1 MGLLSNTKIGIRIA
15 LVAGLPLLGLAAFGT
30 EIIVEK
36 WLERSDA
43 SELKHLI
50 GTAPT
55 ISALVHEMQ
64 KERGMSAGHIG
75 SGGKKFA
82 DALPTQRKASSARL
96 ADVTAVFDDLQS
108 GDLPGELSSQ
118 IDAVRKALGELDAT
132 REKVSALSLSVPQMA
147 KYYTG
152 AITKL
157 LHIVEEMGVLSTDE
171 QVTTQMAAYTT
182 LLEAKER
189 AGIER
194 AMGAAGF
201 GAGQFKPAVHTRFI
215 SLIAA
220 QDTFLSV
227 YKNYATTEQ
236 RAFLADTVK
245 GAAVDE
251 VARLRKIA
259 ITNPTTGT
267 TEGIEATYWFQ
278 TITKKI
284 ELLKTVEDKVAQDLT
299 VLLDEVEGTA
309 STGFWLATIISMVV
323 TAITLVVA
331 IVISSGITG
340 PLGAVTSVTQRLA
353 DGDNT
358 VDIVGAERGDE
369 IGDIAKTVEVF
380 KENALQVER
389 MAAEQAEAEKRAEA
403 QKREALEKLAGSFE
417 TSVGGVVNSV
427 ANAAT
432 ELNASSSE
440 MVTTAEDMRERSN
453 RVATAS
459 QQADSNV
466 QTVAA
471 AAEELSSSISEIS
484 RQVSNASNIVDDAV
498 GSAGAANE
506 KVGTLA
512 SNAQKIGEVVSLIT
526 DIAEQTNLLALNA
539 TIEAARAGEAGK
551 GFAVV
556 ASEVKNLANQTAKA
570 TDEIGQQIT
579 NTQAATQ
586 EAVAAINQISEHIH
600 SVSEIT
606 AGISAAVEE
615 QSAATQEIARNV
627 EQASHGTSEVPANVS
642 GVSESADVT
651 GAAASQIRSASSEL
665 SQQAEKLRGEV
676 DQFLQHVRTA

>member
-1 MGLLSNTKIGIRIA
+1 MRDY
-15 LVAGLPLLGLAAFGT
+15 
-30 EIIVEK
+30 
-36 WLERSDA
+36 R
-43 SELKHLI
+43 
-50 GTAPT
+50 
-55 ISALVHEMQ
+55 
-64 KERGMSAGHIG
+64 
-75 SGGKKFA
+75 
-82 DALPTQRKASSARL
+82 
-96 ADVTAVFDDLQS
+96 
-108 GDLPGELSSQ
+108 
-118 IDAVRKALGELDAT
+118 
-132 REKVSALSLSVPQMA
+132 
-147 KYYTG
+147 TG
-152 AITKL
+152 AITNL

-171 QVTTQMAAYTT
+171 HVTTQMAAYTT
-182 LLEAKER
+182 LLQAKER

-194 AMGAAGF
+194 AMDAAGF
-201 GAGQFKPAVHTRFI
+201 GAGQFKPVVHTRFI

-220 QDTFLSV
+220 QDTFLSI
-227 YKNYATTEQ
+227 YKNYATKEQ
-236 RAFLADTVK
+236 EAFLADTVK
-245 GAAVDE
+245 GAAVEE

-259 ITNPTTGT
+259 IANPTTGT

-284 ELLKTVEDKVAQDLT
+284 ELLKTVEDKVARDLT
-299 VLLDEVEGTA
+299 ILLDEVEGQA
-309 STGFWLATIISMVV
+309 STGFWLATIISLVV

-331 IVISSGITG
+331 IVISTGITG
-340 PLGAVTSVTQRLA
+340 PLGAVTTVTQRLA

-380 KENALQVER
+380 KENALRVER
-389 MAAEQAEAEKRAEA
+389 MAAEQAEAEKRAEIE
-403 QKREALEKLAGSFE
+403 KREALEKLAGSFE
-417 TSVGGVVNSV
+417 SSVGGVVNSV

-484 RQVSNASNIVDDAV
+484 RQVSNASTIVDDAV

-506 KVGTLA
+506 KVGTPA
-512 SNAQKIGEVVSLIT
+512 ENAQKIGEVVSLIT
-526 DIAEQTNLLALNA
+526 DIAEQTNLLASNA

-579 NTQAATQ
+579 NTQGATQ

-615 QSAATQEIARNV
+615 QSAATQKIARNV
-627 EQASHGTSEVPANVS
+627 EQASHGTSEVSSNVS
-642 GVSESADVT
+642 GVSQSADTT
-651 GAAASQIRSASSEL
+651 GAAATQIRSASSEL
-665 SQQAEKLRGEV
+665 SKQAEKLRGEV